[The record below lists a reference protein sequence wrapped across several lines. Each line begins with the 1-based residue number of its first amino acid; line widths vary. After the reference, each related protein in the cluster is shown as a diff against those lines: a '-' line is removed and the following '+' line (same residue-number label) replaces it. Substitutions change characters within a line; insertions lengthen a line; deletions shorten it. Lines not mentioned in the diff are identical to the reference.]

1 MCHSWRC
8 SIVDILYHNLAVTGK
23 GDLCIA
29 AGDMLPEQRLLN
41 DLPSSMPGVLRATLF
56 SPIFARSE
64 RTVNAFAA
72 GLFAG

>member
-8 SIVDILYHNLAVTGK
+8 SIVGRVYHILAVTGK

-29 AGDMLPEQRLLN
+29 AGDMLPEQRLLSQ
-41 DLPSSMPGVLRATLF
+41 LLSSLPGVLRATLF

-64 RTVNAFAA
+64 RTFNAFAA
-72 GLFAG
+72 SLSAG